1 MMPKERFNR
10 FSSNLNL
17 IREGLKIFNPSHNA
31 KPMFNALDRL
41 EDIYFAELTKNVTEI
56 IEFLQGRI
64 DEDADV
70 FTRTA
75 RDNDLILD
83 LIDDLR
89 TKYGVKHE
97 RLND

>member
-1 MMPKERFNR
+1 
-10 FSSNLNL
+10 
-17 IREGLKIFNPSHNA
+17 
-31 KPMFNALDRL
+31 
-41 EDIYFAELTKNVTEI
+41 
-56 IEFLQGRI
+56 
-64 DEDADV
+64 V